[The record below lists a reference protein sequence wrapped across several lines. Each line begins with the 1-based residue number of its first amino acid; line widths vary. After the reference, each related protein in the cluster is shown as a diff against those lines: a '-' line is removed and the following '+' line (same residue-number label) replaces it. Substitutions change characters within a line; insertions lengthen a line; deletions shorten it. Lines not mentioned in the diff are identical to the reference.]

1 MSSFFQTIVDRTDG
15 LHHRITAHTAQARP
29 RTLLSLSQ
37 IMEYLT
43 ITLHHLFC
51 PHTRIA
57 PRFTQ
62 RPAARAGSSNSLL
75 SLSLCCCLTSTV
87 VRK

>member
-1 MSSFFQTIVDRTDG
+1 MSFFQTISTARTVYTHKNLRRTRTG
-15 LHHRITAHTAQARP
+15 PTAHAG
-29 RTLLSLSQ
+29 SLSQ